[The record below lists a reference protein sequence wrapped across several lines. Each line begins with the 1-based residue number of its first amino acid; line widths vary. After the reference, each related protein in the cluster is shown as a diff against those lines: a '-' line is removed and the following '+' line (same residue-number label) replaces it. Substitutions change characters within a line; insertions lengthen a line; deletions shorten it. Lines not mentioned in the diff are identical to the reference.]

1 MVQMSAAL
9 IRRDMAL
16 SDPDLVAQGLRR
28 IVRWLG
34 TDAEHRRPAEFAE
47 RKAELADLEPRLLQL
62 SEHEDDVLRELAA
75 DALGAWQGEAAL
87 ERLIALAQDGQERV
101 RASAVAGL
109 ESWPHSPAARSLLLA
124 SAVGGH
130 WTVRMQAVRA
140 LGAFGG
146 DDVLDTLL
154 EGLLDPDSFVRWAA
168 AASLR
173 RHPGEA
179 YRARLR
185 QLVDSP
191 SPHLLDAAID
201 LLGDVG
207 NAEDGKFLADVGGWF
222 NLAQPK
228 TIRAWARKAAKN
240 IRTRMR

>member
-1 MVQMSAAL
+1 MSAAL
-9 IRRDMAL
+9 IRRDLAL

-28 IVRWLG
+28 LVRWLG
-34 TDAEHRRPAEFAE
+34 TDADNRRPAEFDA
-47 RKAELADLEPRLLQL
+47 RKSELADLETRLLAL
-62 SEHEDDVLRELAA
+62 SAHEDDVLRELSA

-87 ERLIALAQDGQERV
+87 HRLIELAQDGQERV

-109 ESWPHSPAARSLLLA
+109 ESWPHDAAARSLLMA
-124 SAVGGH
+124 SAAGGH

-154 EGLLDPDSFVRWAA
+154 EGLLDPDAFVRYAA

-173 RHPGEA
+173 RHPGES

-185 QLVDSP
+185 KLVDSP
-191 SPHLLDAAID
+191 APHLLDAAID

-228 TIRAWARKAAKN
+228 TIRGWARKAAKK
-240 IRTRMR
+240 IRARLG